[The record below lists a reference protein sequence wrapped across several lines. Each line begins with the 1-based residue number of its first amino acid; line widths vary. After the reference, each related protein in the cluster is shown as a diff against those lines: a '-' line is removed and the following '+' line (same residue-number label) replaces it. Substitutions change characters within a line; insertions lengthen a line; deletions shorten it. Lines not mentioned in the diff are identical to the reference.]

1 MTMKKRFL
9 GLALA
14 AMVAVPATTAYAAE
28 SETITF
34 DDTKIHTQNVK
45 VSGSVNK
52 GDGTAPAGRIE
63 VVLPTALSFSVDKNG
78 KFHGADYEVTNNSS
92 VPVVV
97 SVQSFS
103 DTTPDDGKGITV
115 KKSNE
120 FNDPAT
126 EKRSTVVLG
135 LLGTP
140 VIGGAQTGVDLSSIN
155 PTGDDILEVAANGN
169 KGIINLVGTAG
180 KQEDQDGVDK
190 NGAQD
195 TFNLVFKVR
204 AKTN

>member
-34 DDTKIHTQNVK
+34 DDTKTHTQKVK

-97 SVQSFS
+97 SVQEFR
-103 DTTPDDGKGITV
+103 DTTP
-115 KKSNE
+115 
-120 FNDPAT
+120 
-126 EKRSTVVLG
+126 
-135 LLGTP
+135 
-140 VIGGAQTGVDLSSIN
+140 SS
-155 PTGDDILEVAANGN
+155 
-169 KGIINLVGTAG
+169 GIIV
-180 KQEDQDGVDK
+180 KQGSAYNKQII
-190 NGAQD
+190 NS
-195 TFNLVFKVR
+195 F
-204 AKTN
+204 

>member
-14 AMVAVPATTAYAAE
+14 AMVAVPATTAYADRI
-28 SETITF
+28 SIP
-34 DDTKIHTQNVK
+34 DTQKYTQNVK

-52 GDGTAPAGRIE
+52 GDGTAAEGRIE
-63 VVLPTALSFSVDKNG
+63 VELPTTLSFSVDKKGNVQ
-78 KFHGADYEVTNNSS
+78 GADYEVTNYSS

-97 SVQSFS
+97 AVHSFS
-103 DTTPDDGKGITV
+103 DTTPNAGITI
-115 KKSNE
+115 KESGSLTP
-120 FNDPAT
+120 DT
-126 EKRSTVVLG
+126 DKRSTVALS

-140 VIGGAQTGVDLSSIN
+140 VIGGGQTSVDLASIN
-155 PTGDDILEVAANGN
+155 EQDGDDILQVDSNGS
-169 KGIINLVGTAG
+169 KGIINLVGIAG
-180 KQEDQDGVDK
+180 KKADPDDVDK

-204 AKTN
+204 AGQ